1 MLNSNYISGKK
12 LKQVAIITGCS
23 SGIGYETSILLAKN
37 GFKTYAT
44 MRNTDKGNKL
54 KEIAE
59 KENIDLQI
67 IKLDV
72 TDDHSIKNA
81 INEIVQETSRI
92 DVLVNN
98 AGNNI
103 AGAVEDLSIEEFK
116 EQFET
121 NFFGL
126 IRVTKEVL
134 PIMRKQRRGIIVNL
148 SSIVGKMAIPLNSAY
163 VSSKFA
169 VEGFSESIRYELED
183 FGIKVILIEPGVI
196 KSNFY
201 ENIKMSKNSLKDPT
215 SPYQPITQ
223 KIFEAFLPM
232 LQYAFPTKIVA
243 DVILEAVTS
252 DNPEIR
258 YTVGDDAKSIN
269 EARKKR
275 SDKEFENWVKE
286 GFFEKKGFLR

>member
-1 MLNSNYISGKK
+1 M
-12 LKQVAIITGCS
+12 KQVAIITGCS
-23 SGIGYETSILLAKN
+23 SGIGYETSILLAEN

-59 KENIDLQI
+59 KENVDLKI

-81 INEIVQETSRI
+81 INEIVQETNRI

-134 PIMRKQRRGIIVNL
+134 PIMRKQRMGIIVNV

-201 ENIKMSKNSLKDPT
+201 ENTKMSKNSLMDPN
-215 SPYQPITQ
+215 SPYHPIAQ
-223 KIFEAFLPM
+223 KIFDAFLPM
-232 LQYAFPTKIVA
+232 LQYAFPTKKVA

-258 YTVGDDAKSIN
+258 YAVGDDAKSIN

-275 SDKEFENWVKE
+275 SDKEFEHWVKE
-286 GFFEKKGFLR
+286 GFFDKKGFVR

>member
-1 MLNSNYISGKK
+1 MN
-12 LKQVAIITGCS
+12 QVAVITGCS

-44 MRNTDKGNKL
+44 MRNVEKGDKL
-54 KEIAE
+54 KDIAE
-59 KENIDLQI
+59 KEHLDLKI

-72 TDDHSIKNA
+72 TDDYSIKNA
-81 INEIVQETSRI
+81 INEIIQETSRI
-92 DVLVNN
+92 DILVNN

-103 AGAVEDLSIEEFK
+103 AGTVEDLSIEEFK

-126 IRVTKEVL
+126 VRVTKAVL
-134 PIMRKQRRGIIVNL
+134 PIMRIQNSGIIVNL

-163 VSSKFA
+163 TSSKFA
-169 VEGFSESIRYELED
+169 VEGFSESVRYELED

-201 ENIKMSKNSLKDPT
+201 ENIKMSKNSLTDPK

-223 KIFEAFLPM
+223 KIFEAFLSM
-232 LQYAFPTKIVA
+232 IQYAFPAKIVA
-243 DVILEAVTS
+243 DVILEAVTA
-252 DNPEIR
+252 DNPKIR
-258 YTVGDDAKSIN
+258 YAVGDDAKSIT
-269 EARKKR
+269 EAKKR
-275 SDKEFENWVKE
+275 LSDKEFENWVKE
-286 GFFEKKGFLR
+286 GFFEKKGFIRE

>member
-1 MLNSNYISGKK
+1 

-23 SGIGYETSILLAKN
+23 SGIGYETSILLAKK

-59 KENIDLQI
+59 NGNLDLNV

-72 TDDHSIKNA
+72 TDDYSIKNA
-81 INEIVQETSRI
+81 INEIIQETNRI

-103 AGAVEDLSIEEFK
+103 AGSVEDLSIEEFK

-121 NFFGL
+121 NLFGL
-126 IRVTKEVL
+126 IRVTKEIL
-134 PIMRKQRRGIIVNL
+134 PIMRKQRMGMIVNV
-148 SSIVGKMAIPLNSAY
+148 SSIIGKMAIPLNSAY

-183 FGIKVILIEPGVI
+183 FGIKVILIEPGVV

-201 ENIKMSKNSLKDPT
+201 ENTKMSKNSLMDPK
-215 SPYQPITQ
+215 SPYHSIAQ
-223 KIFEAFLPM
+223 KVFDAFLPM
-232 LQYAFPTKIVA
+232 LQYAFPAKKVA
-243 DVILEAVTS
+243 AVILEAVIS
-252 DNPEIR
+252 ENPEIR
-258 YTVGDDAKSIN
+258 YIVGDDAKSIN
-269 EARKKR
+269 EARIKM

-286 GFFEKKGFLR
+286 GLFEKKGFVR

>member
-1 MLNSNYISGKK
+1 M
-12 LKQVAIITGCS
+12 KQVAIITGCS

-54 KEIAE
+54 KEIVE
-59 KENIDLQI
+59 KENVDLKI

-81 INEIVQETSRI
+81 INEIVQETNRI

-134 PIMRKQRRGIIVNL
+134 PIMRKQRMGIIVNV

-201 ENIKMSKNSLKDPT
+201 ENAKMSKNSLMDLN
-215 SPYQPITQ
+215 SPYHPIAQ
-223 KIFEAFLPM
+223 KIFDAFLPM
-232 LQYAFPTKIVA
+232 LQYAFPTKKVA
-243 DVILEAVTS
+243 DVILEAITS

-258 YTVGDDAKSIN
+258 YAVGDDAKSIN

-275 SDKEFENWVKE
+275 SDKEFEHWVKE
-286 GFFEKKGFLR
+286 GFFEKKGFIR

>member
-1 MLNSNYISGKK
+1 M
-12 LKQVAIITGCS
+12 KQVAIITGCS

-44 MRNTDKGNKL
+44 MRNVEKGDKL
-54 KEIAE
+54 KDIAE
-59 KENIDLQI
+59 KENLDLKI

-72 TDDHSIKNA
+72 TDDYSIKNA
-81 INEIVQETSRI
+81 INEIIQETSRI
-92 DVLVNN
+92 DILVNN

-103 AGAVEDLSIEEFK
+103 AGTVEDLSIEEFK

-126 IRVTKEVL
+126 VRVTKAVL
-134 PIMRKQRRGIIVNL
+134 PIMRNQNSGIIINL

-163 VSSKFA
+163 TSSKFA
-169 VEGFSESIRYELED
+169 VEGFSESVRYELED

-201 ENIKMSKNSLKDPT
+201 ENIKMSKNSLADPK

-223 KIFEAFLPM
+223 KIFEAFLS
-232 LQYAFPTKIVA
+232 LIQYAFPAKIVA
-243 DVILEAVTS
+243 DVILEAITS
-252 DNPEIR
+252 DNPKIR
-258 YTVGDDAKSIN
+258 YVVGDDAKSIT
-269 EARKKR
+269 EAKKR
-275 SDKEFENWVKE
+275 LSDKEFENWVKE
-286 GFFEKKGFLR
+286 GFFEKKGFIRE

>member
-1 MLNSNYISGKK
+1 

-44 MRNTDKGNKL
+44 MRNVEKGDKL
-54 KEIAE
+54 KDIAE
-59 KENIDLQI
+59 KENLDLKI

-72 TDDHSIKNA
+72 TDDYSIKNA
-81 INEIVQETSRI
+81 INEIIRETSRI
-92 DVLVNN
+92 DILVNN

-103 AGAVEDLSIEEFK
+103 AGTVEDLSIEEFK

-126 IRVTKEVL
+126 VRVTKAVL
-134 PIMRKQRRGIIVNL
+134 PIMRNQNSGIILNL

-163 VSSKFA
+163 TSSKFA
-169 VEGFSESIRYELED
+169 VEGFSESVRYELED

-201 ENIKMSKNSLKDPT
+201 ENIKMSKNSLADPK

-223 KIFEAFLPM
+223 KIFEAFLSM
-232 LQYAFPTKIVA
+232 IQYAFPAKIVA
-243 DVILEAVTS
+243 DVILEAITS
-252 DNPEIR
+252 DNPKIR
-258 YTVGDDAKSIN
+258 YAVGDDAKSIT
-269 EARKKR
+269 EAKKR
-275 SDKEFENWVKE
+275 LSDKEFENWVKE
-286 GFFEKKGFLR
+286 GFFEKKGFIRE

>member
-1 MLNSNYISGKK
+1 M
-12 LKQVAIITGCS
+12 KQVAIITGCS

-59 KENIDLQI
+59 KENVDLKI

-103 AGAVEDLSIEEFK
+103 AGAVEELSIEEFK

-134 PIMRKQRRGIIVNL
+134 PIMRKQRMGIIVNV

-201 ENIKMSKNSLKDPT
+201 ENTKMSKNSLMDPN
-215 SPYQPITQ
+215 SPYYPIAQ
-223 KIFEAFLPM
+223 KIFDAFLPM
-232 LQYAFPTKIVA
+232 LQYAFPTKKVA
-243 DVILEAVTS
+243 DIILEAITS

-258 YTVGDDAKSIN
+258 YAVGDDAKSIN

-275 SDKEFENWVKE
+275 SDKEFEHWVKE
-286 GFFEKKGFLR
+286 GFFEKKGFVR

>member
-1 MLNSNYISGKK
+1 M
-12 LKQVAIITGCS
+12 KQVAIITGCS

-44 MRNTDKGNKL
+44 MRNIEKGDKL
-54 KEIAE
+54 KDIAE
-59 KENIDLQI
+59 KENLDLKI

-72 TDDHSIKNA
+72 TDDYSIKNA
-81 INEIVQETSRI
+81 INEIIQETSRI
-92 DVLVNN
+92 DILVNN

-103 AGAVEDLSIEEFK
+103 AGTVEDLSIEEFK

-126 IRVTKEVL
+126 VRVTKAVL
-134 PIMRKQRRGIIVNL
+134 PIMRNQNSGIIVNL

-163 VSSKFA
+163 TSSKFA
-169 VEGFSESIRYELED
+169 VEGFSESVRYELED

-201 ENIKMSKNSLKDPT
+201 ENIKMSKNSLADPK

-223 KIFEAFLPM
+223 KIFEAFLS
-232 LQYAFPTKIVA
+232 LIQYAFPAKIVA
-243 DVILEAVTS
+243 DVILEAITS
-252 DNPEIR
+252 DNPKIR
-258 YTVGDDAKSIN
+258 YVVGDDAKSIT
-269 EARKKR
+269 EAKKR
-275 SDKEFENWVKE
+275 LSDKEFENWVKE
-286 GFFEKKGFLR
+286 GFFEKKGFIRE

>member
-1 MLNSNYISGKK
+1 M
-12 LKQVAIITGCS
+12 KQVAIITGCS

-44 MRNTDKGNKL
+44 MRNPAKGNKL

-59 KENIDLQI
+59 NENLDLNV

-72 TDDHSIKNA
+72 TDDYSIKNA
-81 INEIVQETSRI
+81 INEIIQETDRI

-103 AGAVEDLSIEEFK
+103 AGSVEDLSIEEFK

-121 NFFGL
+121 NLFGL
-126 IRVTKEVL
+126 IRVTKEIL
-134 PIMRKQRRGIIVNL
+134 PIMRKQRMGMIVNV
-148 SSIVGKMAIPLNSAY
+148 SSIIGKMAIPLNSAY

-183 FGIKVILIEPGVI
+183 FGIKVILIEPGVV

-201 ENIKMSKNSLKDPT
+201 ENTKMSKNSLMDPK
-215 SPYQPITQ
+215 SPYHSIAQ
-223 KIFEAFLPM
+223 KIFDAFLPM
-232 LQYAFPTKIVA
+232 LQNAFPAKKVA
-243 DVILEAVTS
+243 AVILEAIIS

-258 YTVGDDAKSIN
+258 YIVGDDAKSIN
-269 EARKKR
+269 ETRIKM

-286 GFFEKKGFLR
+286 GLFEKKGFVR

>member
-1 MLNSNYISGKK
+1 MKKK

-59 KENIDLQI
+59 KENVDLKI

-81 INEIVQETSRI
+81 INEIVQETNRI

-121 NFFGL
+121 NFFGV

-134 PIMRKQRRGIIVNL
+134 PIMRKQRMGIIVNV

-201 ENIKMSKNSLKDPT
+201 ENTKMSKNSLMDPN
-215 SPYQPITQ
+215 SPYHSIAQ
-223 KIFEAFLPM
+223 KIFDAFLPM
-232 LQYAFPTKIVA
+232 LQYAFPTKKVA

-258 YTVGDDAKSIN
+258 YVVGDDAKSIN

-275 SDKEFENWVKE
+275 SDKEFEHWVKE
-286 GFFEKKGFLR
+286 GFFEKKGFVR

>member
-1 MLNSNYISGKK
+1 
-12 LKQVAIITGCS
+12 LKQVALITGCS

-54 KEIAE
+54 KEISD
-59 KENIDLQI
+59 KENLDLKI

-72 TDDHSIKNA
+72 TDDYSIKNA
-81 INEIVQETSRI
+81 INEIVEETDRI

-126 IRVTKEVL
+126 IRVTKVVL
-134 PIMRKQRRGIIVNL
+134 PIMRKQNSGIIVNL

-201 ENIKMSKNSLKDPT
+201 ENIKMAKNSLMDPT
-215 SPYQPITQ
+215 SVYQPITQ

-232 LQYAFPTKIVA
+232 LEYAFPTKIVA
-243 DVILEAVTS
+243 DAILEAVTS
-252 DNPEIR
+252 DNPHIR
-258 YTVGDDAKSIN
+258 YAVGDDAKSII
-269 EARKKR
+269 EARKEL
-275 SDKEFENWVKE
+275 SDKEFEKWVKE
-286 GFFEKKGFLR
+286 GFFEKKGFIR

>member
-1 MLNSNYISGKK
+1 M
-12 LKQVAIITGCS
+12 KQVALITGCS

-44 MRNTDKGNKL
+44 MRNTDKGNTL

-59 KENIDLQI
+59 KENIDLKI

-72 TDDHSIKNA
+72 TDDYSIKNA
-81 INEIVQETSRI
+81 INEIVQETNRI

-103 AGAVEDLSIEEFK
+103 AGTVEDLSIEEFK

-134 PIMRKQRRGIIVNL
+134 PIMRKQRMGIIVNV

-169 VEGFSESIRYELED
+169 VEGFSESLRYELED

-201 ENIKMSKNSLKDPT
+201 ENIKMAKNSLMDQT
-215 SPYQPITQ
+215 SVYQPITQ

-232 LQYAFPTKIVA
+232 LEYAFPTKIVA

-252 DNPEIR
+252 DKPNIR
-258 YTVGDDAKSIN
+258 YAVGEDAKSII
-269 EARKKR
+269 EARKKL
-275 SDKEFENWVKE
+275 SDKEFEKWVKE
-286 GFFEKKGFLR
+286 GFFEKKGFIR

>member
-1 MLNSNYISGKK
+1 
-12 LKQVAIITGCS
+12 LKQVALITGCS

-37 GFKTYAT
+37 GFRTYAT
-44 MRNTDKGNKL
+44 MRNTDKGDKL

-59 KENIDLQI
+59 KENLDLKI

-72 TDDHSIKNA
+72 TDDYSIQNA
-81 INEIVQETSRI
+81 IKEIVQETNRI

-126 IRVTKEVL
+126 IRVTKVVL
-134 PIMRKQRRGIIVNL
+134 PIMRKQNNGIIVNL
-148 SSIVGKMAIPLNSAY
+148 SSIAGKMAIPLNSAY

-201 ENIKMSKNSLKDPT
+201 ENIKMSKNSLMDPK
-215 SPYQPITQ
+215 SAYQPITQ

-232 LQYAFPTKIVA
+232 LEYAFPTKIVA
-243 DVILEAVTS
+243 DVILEAVNS
-252 DNPEIR
+252 DNPNIR
-258 YTVGDDAKSIN
+258 YTVGDDAKSII
-269 EARKKR
+269 EARKKL

-286 GFFEKKGFLR
+286 GFFEKKGFIR

>member
-1 MLNSNYISGKK
+1 M
-12 LKQVAIITGCS
+12 KQVAVITGCS

-44 MRNTDKGNKL
+44 MRNVEKGDKL
-54 KEIAE
+54 KDIAE
-59 KENIDLQI
+59 KENLDLKI

-72 TDDHSIKNA
+72 TDDYSIKNA
-81 INEIVQETSRI
+81 INEIIQETSRI
-92 DVLVNN
+92 DILVNN

-103 AGAVEDLSIEEFK
+103 AGTVEDLSIEEFK

-126 IRVTKEVL
+126 VRVTKAVL
-134 PIMRKQRRGIIVNL
+134 PIMRNQNNGIIVNL

-163 VSSKFA
+163 TSSKFA
-169 VEGFSESIRYELED
+169 VEGFSESVRYELED

-201 ENIKMSKNSLKDPT
+201 ENIKMSKNSLADPK

-223 KIFEAFLPM
+223 KIFEAFLSM
-232 LQYAFPTKIVA
+232 IQYAFPAKIVA
-243 DVILEAVTS
+243 DVILEAITS
-252 DNPEIR
+252 DNPKIR
-258 YTVGDDAKSIN
+258 YAVGDDAKSIT
-269 EARKKR
+269 EAKKR
-275 SDKEFENWVKE
+275 LSDKEFENWVKE
-286 GFFEKKGFLR
+286 GFFEKKGFIRE

>member
-1 MLNSNYISGKK
+1 

-44 MRNTDKGNKL
+44 MRNVEKGDKL
-54 KEIAE
+54 KDIAE
-59 KENIDLQI
+59 KENLDLKI

-81 INEIVQETSRI
+81 INEIIRETSRI
-92 DVLVNN
+92 DILVNN

-103 AGAVEDLSIEEFK
+103 AGTVEDLSIEEFK

-126 IRVTKEVL
+126 VRVTKAVL
-134 PIMRKQRRGIIVNL
+134 PIMRNQKSGIIVNL

-163 VSSKFA
+163 TSSKFA
-169 VEGFSESIRYELED
+169 VEGFSESVRYELED
-183 FGIKVILIEPGVI
+183 FGIKVILIEPGMI

-201 ENIKMSKNSLKDPT
+201 ENIKMSKNSLSDPT

-223 KIFEAFLPM
+223 KIFEAFLSM
-232 LQYAFPTKIVA
+232 IQYAFPAKIVA
-243 DVILEAVTS
+243 EVILEAITS
-252 DNPEIR
+252 DNPKIR
-258 YTVGDDAKSIN
+258 YAIGDDAKSIT
-269 EARKKR
+269 EARKR
-275 SDKEFENWVKE
+275 LSDKEFENWVKE
-286 GFFEKKGFLR
+286 GFFEKKGFLRE

>member
-1 MLNSNYISGKK
+1 M
-12 LKQVAIITGCS
+12 KQVALITGCS

-37 GFKTYAT
+37 GFRTYAT
-44 MRNTDKGNKL
+44 MRNTDKGDKL
-54 KEIAE
+54 NEIAE
-59 KENIDLQI
+59 KENLDLKI

-72 TDDHSIKNA
+72 TDDYSIKNA
-81 INEIVQETSRI
+81 INEIIQETNRI

-126 IRVTKEVL
+126 IRVTKVVL
-134 PIMRKQRRGIIVNL
+134 PIMRKQNNGIIVNL
-148 SSIVGKMAIPLNSAY
+148 SSIAGKMAIPLNSAY

-201 ENIKMSKNSLKDPT
+201 ENIKMSKNSLMDPK
-215 SPYQPITQ
+215 SAYQPITQ

-232 LQYAFPTKIVA
+232 LEYAFPTKIVA
-243 DVILEAVTS
+243 DVILEAVNS
-252 DNPEIR
+252 DNPNIR
-258 YTVGDDAKSIN
+258 YAVGDDAKSII
-269 EARKKR
+269 EARKKL

-286 GFFEKKGFLR
+286 GFFEKKGFIR

>member
-1 MLNSNYISGKK
+1 
-12 LKQVAIITGCS
+12 LKQVALITGCS

-37 GFKTYAT
+37 GFRTYAT
-44 MRNTDKGNKL
+44 MRNTDKGDKL

-59 KENIDLQI
+59 KENLDLKI

-72 TDDHSIKNA
+72 TDDYSIKNA
-81 INEIVQETSRI
+81 INEIVQETNRI

-126 IRVTKEVL
+126 IRVTKVVL
-134 PIMRKQRRGIIVNL
+134 PIMRKQNNGIIVNL
-148 SSIVGKMAIPLNSAY
+148 SSIAGKMAIPLNSAY

-201 ENIKMSKNSLKDPT
+201 ENIKMSKNSLMDPK
-215 SPYQPITQ
+215 SEYQPITQ

-232 LQYAFPTKIVA
+232 LEYAFPTKIVA
-243 DVILEAVTS
+243 DVILEAVNS
-252 DNPEIR
+252 DNPNIR
-258 YTVGDDAKSIN
+258 YAVGDDAKSII
-269 EARKKR
+269 EARKKL

-286 GFFEKKGFLR
+286 GFFEKKGFIR

>member
-1 MLNSNYISGKK
+1 M
-12 LKQVAIITGCS
+12 KQVAIITGCS

-59 KENIDLQI
+59 KENVNLKI

-81 INEIVQETSRI
+81 INEIVQETNRI

-134 PIMRKQRRGIIVNL
+134 PIMRKQRMGIIVNV

-201 ENIKMSKNSLKDPT
+201 ENTKMSKNSLMDPN
-215 SPYQPITQ
+215 SPYHSIAQ
-223 KIFEAFLPM
+223 KIFDAFLPM
-232 LQYAFPTKIVA
+232 LQYAFPTKKVA

-258 YTVGDDAKSIN
+258 YVVGDDAKSIN

-275 SDKEFENWVKE
+275 SDKEFEHWVKE
-286 GFFEKKGFLR
+286 GFFEKKGFVR

>member
-1 MLNSNYISGKK
+1 MKFKYISGKQ
-12 LKQVAIITGCS
+12 LKQVALITGCS
-23 SGIGYETSILLAKN
+23 SGIGYETSILLAQN
-37 GFKTYAT
+37 GFRTYAT
-44 MRNTDKGNKL
+44 MRNIDKGDKL

-59 KENIDLQI
+59 KENLDLKI

-72 TDDHSIKNA
+72 TDDYSIKNA
-81 INEIVQETSRI
+81 INEIIQETNRI

-126 IRVTKEVL
+126 IRVTKVVL
-134 PIMRKQRRGIIVNL
+134 PIMRKQNNGIIVNL
-148 SSIVGKMAIPLNSAY
+148 SSIAGKMAIPLNSAY

-201 ENIKMSKNSLKDPT
+201 ENIKMSKNSLMDPK
-215 SPYQPITQ
+215 SAYQPITQ

-232 LQYAFPTKIVA
+232 LEYAFPTKIVA
-243 DVILEAVTS
+243 DVILEAVNS
-252 DNPEIR
+252 DNPNIR
-258 YTVGDDAKSIN
+258 YAVGDDAKSII
-269 EARKKR
+269 EARKKL

-286 GFFEKKGFLR
+286 GFFEKKGFIR

>member
-1 MLNSNYISGKK
+1 M
-12 LKQVAIITGCS
+12 KQVALITGCS
-23 SGIGYETSILLAKN
+23 SGIGYETSILLAQN
-37 GFKTYAT
+37 GFRTYAT
-44 MRNTDKGNKL
+44 MRNTDKGDKL

-59 KENIDLQI
+59 KENLDLKI

-72 TDDHSIKNA
+72 TDDYSIQNA
-81 INEIVQETSRI
+81 IKEIVQETNRI

-126 IRVTKEVL
+126 IRVTKVVL
-134 PIMRKQRRGIIVNL
+134 PIMRKQNNGIIVNL
-148 SSIVGKMAIPLNSAY
+148 SSITGKMAIPLNSAY

-201 ENIKMSKNSLKDPT
+201 ENIKMSKNSLIDPK
-215 SPYQPITQ
+215 SAYQPITQ

-232 LQYAFPTKIVA
+232 LEYAFPTKIVA
-243 DVILEAVTS
+243 DVILEAVNS
-252 DNPEIR
+252 DNPNIR
-258 YTVGDDAKSIN
+258 YAVGDDAKSII
-269 EARKKR
+269 EARKKL

-286 GFFEKKGFLR
+286 GFFEKKGFIR

>member
-1 MLNSNYISGKK
+1 M
-12 LKQVAIITGCS
+12 KQVAIITGCS

-44 MRNTDKGNKL
+44 MRNVEKGDKL
-54 KEIAE
+54 KDIVE
-59 KENIDLQI
+59 KENLDLKI

-72 TDDHSIKNA
+72 TDDYSIKNA
-81 INEIVQETSRI
+81 INEIIQETNRI
-92 DVLVNN
+92 DILVNN

-103 AGAVEDLSIEEFK
+103 AGTVEDLSIEEFK

-126 IRVTKEVL
+126 VRVTKAVL
-134 PIMRKQRRGIIVNL
+134 PIMRNQNSGIIVNL

-163 VSSKFA
+163 TSSKFA
-169 VEGFSESIRYELED
+169 VEGFSESVRFELED

-201 ENIKMSKNSLKDPT
+201 ENIKMSKNSLADPK

-223 KIFEAFLPM
+223 KIFEAFLSM
-232 LQYAFPTKIVA
+232 IQYAFPAKIVA
-243 DVILEAVTS
+243 DAILEAITS
-252 DNPEIR
+252 DNPKIR
-258 YTVGDDAKSIN
+258 YAVGDDAKSIT
-269 EARKKR
+269 EAKKR
-275 SDKEFENWVKE
+275 LSDKEFENWVKE
-286 GFFEKKGFLR
+286 GFFEKKGFIRE

>member
-1 MLNSNYISGKK
+1 MN
-12 LKQVAIITGCS
+12 QVAVITGCS

-44 MRNTDKGNKL
+44 MRNVEKGDKL
-54 KEIAE
+54 KDIAE
-59 KENIDLQI
+59 KENLDLKI

-72 TDDHSIKNA
+72 TDDYSIKNA
-81 INEIVQETSRI
+81 INEIIQETSRI
-92 DVLVNN
+92 DILVNN

-103 AGAVEDLSIEEFK
+103 AGTVEDLSIEEFK

-126 IRVTKEVL
+126 VRVTKAVL
-134 PIMRKQRRGIIVNL
+134 PIMRNQNSGIIVNL

-163 VSSKFA
+163 TSSKFA
-169 VEGFSESIRYELED
+169 VEGFSESVRYELED

-201 ENIKMSKNSLKDPT
+201 ENIKMSKNSLTDPN

-223 KIFEAFLPM
+223 KIFEAFLSM
-232 LQYAFPTKIVA
+232 IQYAFPAKIVA

-252 DNPEIR
+252 DNPKIR
-258 YTVGDDAKSIN
+258 YAVGDDAKSIT
-269 EARKKR
+269 EAKKR
-275 SDKEFENWVKE
+275 LSDKEFENWVKE
-286 GFFEKKGFLR
+286 GFFEKKGFIRE

>member
-1 MLNSNYISGKK
+1 M
-12 LKQVAIITGCS
+12 KQVAIITGCS

-44 MRNTDKGNKL
+44 MRNVEKGDKL
-54 KEIAE
+54 KDIVE
-59 KENIDLQI
+59 KENLDLKI

-72 TDDHSIKNA
+72 TDDYSIKNA
-81 INEIVQETSRI
+81 INEIIQETSRI
-92 DVLVNN
+92 DILVNN

-103 AGAVEDLSIEEFK
+103 AGTVEDLSIEEFK

-126 IRVTKEVL
+126 VRVTKAVL
-134 PIMRKQRRGIIVNL
+134 PIMRNQNSGIIVNL

-163 VSSKFA
+163 TSSKFA
-169 VEGFSESIRYELED
+169 VEGFSESVRFELED

-201 ENIKMSKNSLKDPT
+201 ENIKMSKNSLADPK

-223 KIFEAFLPM
+223 KIFEAFLSM
-232 LQYAFPTKIVA
+232 IQYAFPAKIVA
-243 DVILEAVTS
+243 DAILEAITS
-252 DNPEIR
+252 DNPKIR
-258 YTVGDDAKSIN
+258 YAVGDDAKSIT
-269 EARKKR
+269 EAKKR
-275 SDKEFENWVKE
+275 LSDKEFENWVKE
-286 GFFEKKGFLR
+286 GFFEKKGFIRE

>member
-1 MLNSNYISGKK
+1 M
-12 LKQVAIITGCS
+12 KQVAIITGCS

-44 MRNTDKGNKL
+44 MRNIEKGDKL
-54 KEIAE
+54 KDIAE
-59 KENIDLQI
+59 KENLDLKI

-72 TDDHSIKNA
+72 TDDYSIKNA
-81 INEIVQETSRI
+81 INEIIRETSRI
-92 DVLVNN
+92 DILVNN

-103 AGAVEDLSIEEFK
+103 AGTVEDLSIEEFK

-126 IRVTKEVL
+126 VRVTKAVL
-134 PIMRKQRRGIIVNL
+134 PIMRNQNSGIIVNL

-163 VSSKFA
+163 TSSKFA
-169 VEGFSESIRYELED
+169 VEGFSESVRYELED

-201 ENIKMSKNSLKDPT
+201 ENIKMSKNSLTDPN

-223 KIFEAFLPM
+223 KIFEAFLSM
-232 LQYAFPTKIVA
+232 IQYAFPAKIVA
-243 DVILEAVTS
+243 EVILEAITS
-252 DNPEIR
+252 DNPKIR
-258 YTVGDDAKSIN
+258 YAVGDDAKSIT
-269 EARKKR
+269 EAKKR
-275 SDKEFENWVKE
+275 LSDKEFENWVKE
-286 GFFEKKGFLR
+286 GFFEKKGFIRE

>member
-1 MLNSNYISGKK
+1 M
-12 LKQVAIITGCS
+12 KQVALITGCS

-37 GFKTYAT
+37 GFRTYAT
-44 MRNTDKGNKL
+44 MRNTDKGDKL

-59 KENIDLQI
+59 KENLDLKI

-72 TDDHSIKNA
+72 TDDYSIQNA
-81 INEIVQETSRI
+81 IKEIVQETNRI

-126 IRVTKEVL
+126 IRVTKVVL
-134 PIMRKQRRGIIVNL
+134 PIMRKQNNGIIVNL

-201 ENIKMSKNSLKDPT
+201 ENIKMSKNSLMDPK
-215 SPYQPITQ
+215 SAYQPITQ

-232 LQYAFPTKIVA
+232 LEYAFPTKIVA
-243 DVILEAVTS
+243 DVILEAVNS
-252 DNPEIR
+252 DNPNIR
-258 YTVGDDAKSIN
+258 YAVGDDAKSII
-269 EARKKR
+269 EARKKL

-286 GFFEKKGFLR
+286 GFFEKKGFIR

>member
-1 MLNSNYISGKK
+1 M
-12 LKQVAIITGCS
+12 KQVALITGCS

-37 GFKTYAT
+37 GFRTYAT
-44 MRNTDKGNKL
+44 MRNTDKGDKL

-59 KENIDLQI
+59 KENLDLKI

-72 TDDHSIKNA
+72 TDDYSIQNA
-81 INEIVQETSRI
+81 IKEIVQETNRI

-126 IRVTKEVL
+126 IRVTKVVL
-134 PIMRKQRRGIIVNL
+134 PIMRKQNNGIIVNL
-148 SSIVGKMAIPLNSAY
+148 SSIAGKMAIPLNSAY

-201 ENIKMSKNSLKDPT
+201 ENIKMSKNSLMDPK
-215 SPYQPITQ
+215 SAYQPITQ

-232 LQYAFPTKIVA
+232 LEYAFPTKIVA
-243 DVILEAVTS
+243 DVILEAVNS
-252 DNPEIR
+252 DNPNIR
-258 YTVGDDAKSIN
+258 YTVGDDAKSIV
-269 EARKKR
+269 EARKKL

-286 GFFEKKGFLR
+286 GFFEKKGFIR

>member
-1 MLNSNYISGKK
+1 M
-12 LKQVAIITGCS
+12 KQVALITGCS
-23 SGIGYETSILLAKN
+23 SGIGYETSILLAQN
-37 GFKTYAT
+37 GFRTYAT
-44 MRNTDKGNKL
+44 MRNIDKGDKL

-59 KENIDLQI
+59 KENLDLKI

-72 TDDHSIKNA
+72 TDDYSIQNA
-81 INEIVQETSRI
+81 IKEIVQETNRI

-126 IRVTKEVL
+126 IRVTKVVL
-134 PIMRKQRRGIIVNL
+134 PIMRKQNNGIIVNL
-148 SSIVGKMAIPLNSAY
+148 SSIAGKMAIPLNSPY

-201 ENIKMSKNSLKDPT
+201 ENIKMSKNSLMDPK
-215 SPYQPITQ
+215 SAYQPITQ

-232 LQYAFPTKIVA
+232 LEYAFPTKIVA
-243 DVILEAVTS
+243 DVILEAVNS
-252 DNPEIR
+252 DNPNIR
-258 YTVGDDAKSIN
+258 YTVGDDAKSII
-269 EARKKR
+269 EARKKL

-286 GFFEKKGFLR
+286 GFFEKKGFIR

>member
-1 MLNSNYISGKK
+1 M
-12 LKQVAIITGCS
+12 KQVALITGCS
-23 SGIGYETSILLAKN
+23 SGIGYETSILLAQN
-37 GFKTYAT
+37 GFRTYAT
-44 MRNTDKGNKL
+44 MRNTDKGDKL

-59 KENIDLQI
+59 KENLDLKI

-72 TDDHSIKNA
+72 TDDYSIQNA
-81 INEIVQETSRI
+81 IKEIVQETNRI

-126 IRVTKEVL
+126 IRVTKVVL
-134 PIMRKQRRGIIVNL
+134 PIMRKQNNGIIVNL
-148 SSIVGKMAIPLNSAY
+148 SSIAGKMAIPLNSAY

-201 ENIKMSKNSLKDPT
+201 ENIKMSKNSLMDPK

-232 LQYAFPTKIVA
+232 LEYAFPTKIVA
-243 DVILEAVTS
+243 DVILEAVNS
-252 DNPEIR
+252 DNPNIR
-258 YTVGDDAKSIN
+258 YTVGDDAKSII
-269 EARKKR
+269 EARKKL

-286 GFFEKKGFLR
+286 GFFEKKGFIR

>member
-1 MLNSNYISGKK
+1 M
-12 LKQVAIITGCS
+12 KQVAIITGCS

-44 MRNTDKGNKL
+44 MRNVEKGDKL
-54 KEIAE
+54 KDIAE
-59 KENIDLQI
+59 KENLDLKI

-72 TDDHSIKNA
+72 TDDYSIKNA
-81 INEIVQETSRI
+81 INEIIQETSRI
-92 DVLVNN
+92 DILVNN

-103 AGAVEDLSIEEFK
+103 AGTVEDLSIEEFK

-126 IRVTKEVL
+126 VRVTKAVL
-134 PIMRKQRRGIIVNL
+134 PIMRNQNSGIIVNI

-163 VSSKFA
+163 TSSKFA
-169 VEGFSESIRYELED
+169 VEGFSESVRYELED

-201 ENIKMSKNSLKDPT
+201 ENIKMSKNSLADPK

-223 KIFEAFLPM
+223 KIFEAFLS
-232 LQYAFPTKIVA
+232 LIQYAFPAKIVA
-243 DVILEAVTS
+243 DVILEAITS
-252 DNPEIR
+252 DNPKIR
-258 YTVGDDAKSIN
+258 YVVGDDAKSIT
-269 EARKKR
+269 EAKKR
-275 SDKEFENWVKE
+275 LSDKEFENWVKE
-286 GFFEKKGFLR
+286 GFFEKKGFIRE

>member
-1 MLNSNYISGKK
+1 

-44 MRNTDKGNKL
+44 MRNPAKGNKL

-59 KENIDLQI
+59 NENLDLNV

-72 TDDHSIKNA
+72 TDDYSIKNA
-81 INEIVQETSRI
+81 INEIIQETNRI

-103 AGAVEDLSIEEFK
+103 AGSIEDLSIEEFK

-121 NFFGL
+121 NLFGL
-126 IRVTKEVL
+126 IRVTKEIL
-134 PIMRKQRRGIIVNL
+134 PIMRKQRMGMIVNV
-148 SSIVGKMAIPLNSAY
+148 SSIIGKMAIPLNSAY

-183 FGIKVILIEPGVI
+183 FGIKVILIEPGVV

-201 ENIKMSKNSLKDPT
+201 ENTKMSKNSLMDPK
-215 SPYQPITQ
+215 SPYHSIAQ
-223 KIFEAFLPM
+223 KVFDAFLPM
-232 LQYAFPTKIVA
+232 LQYAFPAKKVA
-243 DVILEAVTS
+243 AVILEAVIS
-252 DNPEIR
+252 ENPEIR
-258 YTVGDDAKSIN
+258 YIVGDDAKSIN
-269 EARKKR
+269 EARIKM

-286 GFFEKKGFLR
+286 GLFEKKGFVR

>member
-1 MLNSNYISGKK
+1 M
-12 LKQVAIITGCS
+12 KQVAIITGCS

-59 KENIDLQI
+59 KENVDLKI

-81 INEIVQETSRI
+81 IKEIVQETNRI

-134 PIMRKQRRGIIVNL
+134 PIMRKQRMGIIVNV
-148 SSIVGKMAIPLNSAY
+148 SSIVGKIPIPLNSAY

-201 ENIKMSKNSLKDPT
+201 ENTKMSKNSLMDPN
-215 SPYQPITQ
+215 SPYHPIAQ
-223 KIFEAFLPM
+223 KIFDAFLPM
-232 LQYAFPTKIVA
+232 LQYAFPTKKVA
-243 DVILEAVTS
+243 DIILEAVTS

-258 YTVGDDAKSIN
+258 YAVGDDAKSIN

-275 SDKEFENWVKE
+275 SDKEFEHWVKE
-286 GFFEKKGFLR
+286 GFFEKKGFVR

>member
-1 MLNSNYISGKK
+1 M
-12 LKQVAIITGCS
+12 KQVALITGCS

-37 GFKTYAT
+37 GFRTYAT
-44 MRNTDKGNKL
+44 MRNTDKGDKL

-59 KENIDLQI
+59 KENLDLKI

-72 TDDHSIKNA
+72 TDDYSIQNA
-81 INEIVQETSRI
+81 IKEIVQETNRI

-126 IRVTKEVL
+126 IRVTKVVL
-134 PIMRKQRRGIIVNL
+134 PIMRKQNNGIIVNL
-148 SSIVGKMAIPLNSAY
+148 SSITGKMAIPLNSAY

-201 ENIKMSKNSLKDPT
+201 ENIKMSKNSLIDPK
-215 SPYQPITQ
+215 SAYQPITQ

-232 LQYAFPTKIVA
+232 LEYAFPTKIVA
-243 DVILEAVTS
+243 DVILEAVNS
-252 DNPEIR
+252 DNPNIR
-258 YTVGDDAKSIN
+258 YAVGDDAKSII
-269 EARKKR
+269 EARKKL

-286 GFFEKKGFLR
+286 GFFEKKGFIR

>member
-1 MLNSNYISGKK
+1 M
-12 LKQVAIITGCS
+12 KQVAIITGCS

-37 GFKTYAT
+37 GFRTYAT
-44 MRNTDKGNKL
+44 MRNTDKGDKL

-59 KENIDLQI
+59 KENLDLKI

-72 TDDHSIKNA
+72 TDDYSIKNA
-81 INEIVQETSRI
+81 INEIVQETNRI

-126 IRVTKEVL
+126 IRVTKVVL
-134 PIMRKQRRGIIVNL
+134 PIMRKQNNGIIVNL
-148 SSIVGKMAIPLNSAY
+148 SSIAGKMAIPLNSAY

-201 ENIKMSKNSLKDPT
+201 ENIKMSKNSLMDPK
-215 SPYQPITQ
+215 SAYQPITQ

-232 LQYAFPTKIVA
+232 MEYAFPTKIVA
-243 DVILEAVTS
+243 DAILEAVNS
-252 DNPEIR
+252 DNPNIR
-258 YTVGDDAKSIN
+258 YAVGDDAKSII
-269 EARKKR
+269 EARKKL

-286 GFFEKKGFLR
+286 GFFEKKGFIR

>member
-1 MLNSNYISGKK
+1 M
-12 LKQVAIITGCS
+12 KQVALITGCS

-54 KEIAE
+54 KEISD
-59 KENIDLQI
+59 KENLDLKI

-72 TDDHSIKNA
+72 TDDYSIKNA
-81 INEIVQETSRI
+81 INEIVEETDRI

-126 IRVTKEVL
+126 IRVIKGVL
-134 PIMRKQRRGIIVNL
+134 PIMRKQNSGIIVNL

-201 ENIKMSKNSLKDPT
+201 ENIKMAKNSLMDPT
-215 SPYQPITQ
+215 SVYQPITQ

-232 LQYAFPTKIVA
+232 LEYAFPTKIVA
-243 DVILEAVTS
+243 DAILEAVTS
-252 DNPEIR
+252 DKPDIR
-258 YTVGDDAKSIN
+258 YAVGDDAKSII
-269 EARKKR
+269 EARKKL
-275 SDKEFENWVKE
+275 SDKEFEKWVKE
-286 GFFEKKGFLR
+286 GFFEKKGFIR

>member
-1 MLNSNYISGKK
+1 MN
-12 LKQVAIITGCS
+12 QVAVITGCS

-44 MRNTDKGNKL
+44 MRNIEKGDKL
-54 KEIAE
+54 KDIAE
-59 KENIDLQI
+59 KENLDLKI

-72 TDDHSIKNA
+72 TDDYSIKSA
-81 INEIVQETSRI
+81 INEIIQETSRI
-92 DVLVNN
+92 DILVNN

-103 AGAVEDLSIEEFK
+103 AGTVEDLSIEEFK

-126 IRVTKEVL
+126 VRVTKAVL
-134 PIMRKQRRGIIVNL
+134 PIMRNQNSGIIVNL

-163 VSSKFA
+163 TSSKFA
-169 VEGFSESIRYELED
+169 VEGFSESVRYELED

-201 ENIKMSKNSLKDPT
+201 ENIKMSKNSLTDPN

-223 KIFEAFLPM
+223 KIFEAFLSM
-232 LQYAFPTKIVA
+232 IQYAFPAKIVA
-243 DVILEAVTS
+243 EVILEAITS
-252 DNPEIR
+252 DNPKIR
-258 YTVGDDAKSIN
+258 YAVGDDAKSIT
-269 EARKKR
+269 EAKKR
-275 SDKEFENWVKE
+275 LSDKEFENWVKE
-286 GFFEKKGFLR
+286 GFFEKKGFIRE